1 MAMLDG
7 RPVDWAEMAAGEP
20 VALRVPARAA
30 AVRVPGSV
38 FGVPAIDTGDD
49 TLRYVPVNP
58 RATEGGSVL
67 SNTIVTDAI
76 LALVVVSATAA
87 SIWTAGFTHT
97 ELMAVYVYAIGYVTG
112 RPVGTPPKPPV

>member
-1 MAMLDG
+1 MT
-7 RPVDWAEMAAGEP
+7 
-20 VALRVPARAA
+20 LRVPTRAA

-38 FGVPAIDTGDD
+38 YG
-49 TLRYVPVNP
+49 VPVNP
-58 RATEGGSVL
+58 LAGKGGSVL

-76 LALVVVSATAA
+76 LALVVVSATVA